1 MPTPKW
7 TYNKLSAC
15 LNSISEVMYHIK
27 EERPEEYA
35 ILKEVYYDMTLLAV
49 AVKKECNDD

>member
-7 TYNKLSAC
+7 TYNKLSAY

-27 EERPEEYA
+27 KEHPEDYA
-35 ILKEVYYDMTLLAV
+35 ILKEVYHDMTLLAV
-49 AVKKECNDD
+49 VVKKECDND